1 MKQEDKELLLKDLYG
16 RIPYGVK
23 VSVGRDRMN
32 DYLEPEGK
40 QYLIPTLYYINPQRL
55 ECIFKECWWTA
66 YIGAIRP
73 YLRPISSMTE
83 EEKDEV
89 KEICA
94 DYLDEWENAE
104 TVVDRWKLDAK
115 TSYLRSAFYNSHH
128 LDWNG
133 LIPMGLALEAPDE
146 MYKKIDI

>member
-1 MKQEDKELLLKDLYG
+1 MKQEDKELLLKDLYA
-16 RIPYGVK
+16 RLPYGVK
-23 VSVGRDRMN
+23 VSIGLDRMN
-32 DYLEPEGK
+32 NYIEPEAENI
-40 QYLIPTLYYINPQRL
+40 LTLYYINPQRL
-55 ECIFKECWWTA
+55 ECVFKECWWTA

-94 DYLDEWENAE
+94 DYLDDWENAE

-128 LDWNG
+128 FDWNG
-133 LIPMGLALEAPDE
+133 LIPMGLALEAPDG
-146 MYKKIDI
+146 MYKKD